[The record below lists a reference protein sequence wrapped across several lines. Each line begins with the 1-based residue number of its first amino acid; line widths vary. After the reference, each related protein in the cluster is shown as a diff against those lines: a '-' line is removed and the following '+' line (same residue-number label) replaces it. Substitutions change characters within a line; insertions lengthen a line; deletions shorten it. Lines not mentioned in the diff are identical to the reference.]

1 MGIILDL
8 ILVLISA
15 IVHEVSHGVVAGWFG
30 DRTAEEEG
38 RISLNPIVHIDL
50 FSSILLPLFLR
61 LAGSPIVFGAAKPVP
76 VNFNRMSS
84 PRLGMFLVS
93 LAGPF
98 SNFILATLCA
108 LVINFDLTNAISGPI
123 LKQLALINV
132 ILGTFNLIPIPPLD
146 GSKLLASLLPDRV
159 MYTILSLEQYGF
171 LLVLIF
177 LMLGI
182 LDRILFPVL
191 LVFSRS
197 FGIDLI

>member
-76 VNFNRMSS
+76 VNFNRMGN
-84 PRLGMFLVS
+84 PRLGMLFVS
-93 LAGPF
+93 LAGPL

-146 GSKLLASLLPDRV
+146 GSKLLASLLPSRF

-182 LDRILFPVL
+182 LDRILLPVL
-191 LVFSRS
+191 LVFSRL